1 MNNKTLSYEDGSSRK
16 LCIDLV
22 LHGGAVWM
30 KIIARNPKALTL
42 VSSGEGSY
50 GQRSILDQAEEFVE
64 CSKQHLH
71 YFKPPSVIF
80 SFANGVEDFVAQELK
95 EIGVQLDDDF
105 NITQSNDFSNSKKDE
120 NVMVKHPI
128 KELEIVRN
136 LKVIRE
142 MKTMKLNLG
151 VTTLI
156 AYVSALTNG
165 GTNYNFETEVLR
177 QHAEWERARPVKPIL
192 DNLFDGRELY
202 CCKTAADNF
211 KNILDTLGG
220 DGEKERG
227 EKFLKNIKIVED
239 RPTIKLKTG
248 GKIKER
254 SLAIFGTGEYLEAVT
269 VTANHAFI
277 RSAMN
282 QGVYFAVFLHES
294 RALTEGK
301 QLPLD

>member
-1 MNNKTLSYEDGSSRK
+1 MNNKTLNHEDGSSRK
-16 LCIDLV
+16 FCIDLV

-50 GQRSILDQAEEFVE
+50 GQRSILDQAEEFIE

-71 YFKPPSVIF
+71 YFKPPNVIF
-80 SFANGVEDFVAQELK
+80 SFANGVEDCVAQELK
-95 EIGVQLDDDF
+95 DIGIQLDVDF
-105 NITQSNDFSNSKKDE
+105 KINQNFNDLSVKKEE

-156 AYVSALTNG
+156 AYVSSLTNG
-165 GTNYNFETEVLR
+165 GTNYNFETEVLK
-177 QHAEWERARPVKPIL
+177 QHAEWELARPVKPIL
-192 DNLFDGRELY
+192 DNLFQGRELY

-220 DGEKERG
+220 HGEKIRG
-227 EKFLKNIKIVED
+227 EEFLKRIKIVED
-239 RPTIKLKTG
+239 KPTSKLKPG

-254 SLAIFGTGEYLEAVT
+254 SLAIFGTGEYLQAVT
-269 VTANHAFI
+269 VTANHAFV

-301 QLPLD
+301 QLPLE